1 MSLATTPRLL
11 PAEDGRLDRL
21 LEEMAE
27 LRLRVEEMG
36 RLLHDS
42 YHENLF
48 WLRRIHNSGAIAVGE
63 HTALTHLSNGC
74 RAYIDTRSR
83 DIGVHLLQTGT
94 WETQYTEAFKS
105 LLRPG
110 ARVVDVGAN
119 LGWYTL
125 VAAPIVGPE
134 GRVYAVEP
142 NPGLARLVHW
152 SLNTNGFAGFT
163 KVFEV
168 AVGDAPDVMDL
179 LLRTDMPG
187 GGCIRPTAHAVRDE
201 PAPALRVAAVTLDTL
216 LAEEPAPIDVIKM
229 DIEGCEGLAVR
240 GMRATLDRSPGL
252 RMLIEWGPQQDDT
265 PAPRSEMAATLEGR
279 GYVPHRVDA
288 AGGLIRTGWG
298 ALLDERRLTNLVLLP
313 QGDPL
318 VG

>member
-1 MSLATTPRLL
+1 MTISTDLRMSSVEDSRIERLL
-11 PAEDGRLDRL
+11 A
-21 LEEMAE
+21 EMAE
-27 LRLRVEEMG
+27 MRGQLAEMG
-36 RLLHDS
+36 KLMHDS

-48 WLRRIHNSGAIAVGE
+48 WLRRIHNSGAIHVGE
-63 HTALTHLSNGC
+63 NTALTHLSNGC

-94 WETQYTEAFKS
+94 WETQYTEAFKA

-125 VAAPIVGPE
+125 IAAPIVGPE

-142 NPGLARLVHW
+142 NPGLARMVHW
-152 SLNTNGFAGFT
+152 SLNTNGFGGFA

-168 AVGDAPDVMDL
+168 AVGEKPDVMDL
-179 LLRTDMPG
+179 VLRTDMPG
-187 GGCIRPTAHAVRDE
+187 GGCIRPTRHAVRDDA
-201 PAPALRVAAVTLDTL
+201 APALRVAAVTLDTL
-216 LAEEPAPIDVIKM
+216 LAEEPEPIDVMKM
-229 DIEGCEGLAVR
+229 DIEGWEGMAVR

-252 RMLIEWGPQQDDT
+252 RILIEWGPQQDDT
-265 PAPRSEMAATLEGR
+265 PAPRSELAATLEGR

-288 AGGLIRTGWG
+288 VGGLIRSGWG
-298 ALLDERRLTNLVLLP
+298 ALLDEKRLTNLVLLP
-313 QGDPL
+313 KGDPL
-318 VG
+318 LD